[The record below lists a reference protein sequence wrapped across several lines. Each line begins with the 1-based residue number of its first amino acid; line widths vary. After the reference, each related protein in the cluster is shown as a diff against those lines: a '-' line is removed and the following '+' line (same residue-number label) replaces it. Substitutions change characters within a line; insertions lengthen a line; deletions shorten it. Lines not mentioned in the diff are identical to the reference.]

1 MTPEVEAL
9 IEAAAGMNVDEL
21 SNTLAADPRISDPR
35 TLAAYLITMA
45 G

>member
-21 SNTLAADPRISDPR
+21 SAELANDSRVGDPR
-35 TLAAYLITMA
+35 TLAAYLIKMA